1 MGGFEG
7 KTPRICYICFLIIQK
22 HHFMEQIYIITDA
35 NHYPQKALDLAIQLA
50 NTHEKG
56 ACFLYIPGKNKLDR
70 EYQLTQWCN
79 QNAPLFK
86 EGITHCTLEAG
97 DDFTD
102 FMERNEAAAV
112 IFELSPESNYN
123 HPKKPLQ
130 LCRELRIPYYFVKPD
145 QQISLERVLV
155 PIGFL
160 VEEREKGVFCSGMG
174 RHFQSELLL
183 MTANDYGSRAKENT
197 SSIQSLLDKFQL
209 NYRQVPA
216 KKDSFKI
223 ELEAMEQSEALKAT
237 LLLISASRDYG
248 MDDILFGP
256 KEQKVIKKSTI
267 PVMVLNPRKDL
278 YALCS

>member
-1 MGGFEG
+1 MDTEETT
-7 KTPRICYICFLIIQK
+7 KK
-22 HHFMEQIYIITDA
+22 EQIYIVTDA
-35 NHYPQKALDLAIQLA
+35 DYFPQKALELATLIA
-50 NTHEKG
+50 NAHEKSV
-56 ACFLYIPGKNKLDR
+56 CFLYIPSKGQLDKS
-70 EYQLTQWCN
+70 YQLAQWC
-79 QNAPLFK
+79 LHSEVK
-86 EGITHCTLEAG
+86 EGLSYHILED

-112 IFELSPESNYN
+112 LFELSKESLYN

-130 LCRELRIPYYFVKPD
+130 ICRELRIPYYFVKPD
-145 QQISLERVLV
+145 QVISLERVLV
-155 PIGFL
+155 PVGFL

-174 RHFQSELLL
+174 RYFHSELLL

-197 SSIQSLLDKFQL
+197 TAIQSLLDKFQL
-209 NYRQVPA
+209 NYTFVSA

-223 ELEAMEQSEALKAT
+223 ELEAMQRSEELKAS

-256 KEQKVIKKSTI
+256 KEQKVIKNSTI